1 MKALFIC
8 EFKNGYPVLPPME
21 SDILLG
27 GLQLHFTEGGVLKG
41 GYSCVGLVPQTTT
54 AIMQVEA
61 SPATIAAMQASPE
74 YFFLGEVV
82 DAAII

>member
-8 EFKNGYPVLPPME
+8 EFKNGYPVLPPMKA
-21 SDILLG
+21 DG

-54 AIMQVEA
+54 AIIQVEA
-61 SPATIAAMQASPE
+61 NPATIAAMKTSTE

-82 DAAII
+82 DALII

>member
-21 SDILLG
+21 ADIPG

-54 AIMQVEA
+54 AIVQVEA
-61 SPATIAAMQASPE
+61 SVTVIAAMQTSAG

-82 DAAII
+82 DVAIV